1 VYGFSGWSDDFRQE
15 LLATF
20 QNLHNPGRVLIGP
33 WGHCQNDGFAL
44 VTERRRFFDRY
55 LKSIPN
61 GIENEPPI
69 LYYTIGAPAGL
80 EWKQTSEW
88 PPRGQKPADYFLAD
102 SHALGKRKPADA
114 SAKDSAPARYNAACP
129 QRTNPLSQSCVLDDI
144 GFTYSSP
151 PLAHDMELTGSPV
164 VHLWISASAPDMN
177 FFAYLEDVAPDGKV
191 TIATDGRLRASLRAL
206 STPPYSNFNLPYH
219 RMFEQDW
226 QPLKPGEPAELVFEM
241 LPLSRIFA
249 QGHKLRINITNA
261 DPREKDRDEI
271 SPAPQVSIYRD
282 RTHTS
287 FVTLPVIAA
296 K

>member
-1 VYGFSGWSDDFRQE
+1 MYGFSGWSDDFRQE
-15 LLATF
+15 ILVAF

-44 VTERRRFFDRY
+44 VTERLRFFDRY

-69 LYYTIGAPAGL
+69 LYYTIGAPAGS
-80 EWKQTSEW
+80 EWRQASEW
-88 PPRGQKPADYFLAD
+88 PPRGQKPVDYFLAD
-102 SHALGKRKPADA
+102 SHTLGERKPAGA
-114 SAKDSAPARYNAACP
+114 SAKDSASARYNAVCP
-129 QRTNPLSQSCVLDDI
+129 QRANPLSQSCVLDDI
-144 GFTYSSP
+144 GFTYSTA

-164 VHLWISASAPDMN
+164 VHLWISAGAADMN

-226 QPLKPGEPAELVFEM
+226 QPLWRPASRLSWYSKCCRSRRFSRKGISCESTSPMPTRAKKTVTKSR
-241 LPLSRIFA
+241 PLR
-249 QGHKLRINITNA
+249 RC
-261 DPREKDRDEI
+261 P
-271 SPAPQVSIYRD
+271 SIATA
-282 RTHTS
+282 RTH
-287 FVTLPVIAA
+287 PM
-296 K
+296 